1 MEQVTSTPS
10 DISNPVRDAFQE
22 LGHKARVAATSA
34 YVALPVLM
42 ASAPSVAYGHETGQE
57 HTHVGDHWVAVGIA
71 AGLAGTVIYKGTNY
85 ATRARS
91 PTARFVAHAATVATL
106 SAMALAANYL

>member
-1 MEQVTSTPS
+1 MTT
-10 DISNPVRDAFQE
+10 DISHPVRNAFQE
-22 LGHKARVAATSA
+22 LGHRARVAATSA
-34 YVALPVLM
+34 YVALPFLM
-42 ASAPSVAYGHETGQE
+42 ASVPSVAYGHETGE
-57 HTHVGDHWVAVGIA
+57 AHSHIGDHWVAVSIA

-106 SAMALAANYL
+106 SAMAIAANYL